1 MDEEVKTTAALYRA
15 AAWAHARRKQLMWT
29 TIAVVVI
36 GLTAAI
42 YIWQKNQNE
51 ITAAQAYSQLKSPLG
66 LETLPATAAD
76 PYIHLANDYS
86 GTQAAARS
94 LLVAGSILFD
104 SGKFKE
110 SQTQF
115 ERLIREY
122 PDFPLADQAAVGIA
136 ACLEAQ
142 GKTSEAASRYEEILK
157 RSPYGPLMP
166 QARSSLARLYV
177 ALNKPELALQMYT
190 ELAKANNP
198 DSWSSEAGMQANELL
213 QKYPNLKKAP
223 PKPAPQV
230 ITPAPGAHPPALL
243 TPPPK

>member
-122 PDFPLADQAAVGIA
+122 PDFPEGQRKWDERTFHPNPAGEIVPVYKLWPNGTPSLFRKLFAVA
-136 ACLEAQ
+136 LLLEHRQ
-142 GKTSEAASRYEEILK
+142 IRDTMRGLIPGDRNQLFLSPEHSAASSEL
-157 RSPYGPLMP
+157 SP
-166 QARSSLARLYV
+166 AWF
-177 ALNKPELALQMYT
+177 
-190 ELAKANNP
+190 
-198 DSWSSEAGMQANELL
+198 D
-213 QKYPNLKKAP
+213 
-223 PKPAPQV
+223 
-230 ITPAPGAHPPALL
+230 
-243 TPPPK
+243 